1 MSNIAQKILQHP
13 MRNIQR
19 DILLRKASKASI
31 CTFQILIHVYLA
43 NLCTN
48 LIRCARFWPPKVGK
62 TSWGEVM
69 LALGKL
75 MKNDFVLLKLISQT
89 FNDSSPF
96 LSRGRSLNQQQG
108 VRKLRKFGWINLFP
122 KNISVLYLIGR
133 NPKMKAGKIID
144 KKISKEPSGSAAPE

>member
-1 MSNIAQKILQHP
+1 MRNFVKKYQTRNIQQEISNVKHLTSNIAQKISQHP
-13 MRNIQR
+13 MRNIQG
-19 DILLRKASKASI
+19 DILVRKASI
-31 CTFQILIHVYLA
+31 CSFQILIHEYLV

-96 LSRGRSLNQQQG
+96 LSRGRSLN
-108 VRKLRKFGWINLFP
+108 
-122 KNISVLYLIGR
+122 
-133 NPKMKAGKIID
+133 
-144 KKISKEPSGSAAPE
+144 

>member
-1 MSNIAQKILQHP
+1 MAQKILQHP
-13 MRNIQR
+13 MRNSQWRHIGKKGFN
-19 DILLRKASKASI
+19 LYFSYL
-31 CTFQILIHVYLA
+31 HVYLA

-96 LSRGRSLNQQQG
+96 LSRGRSLN
-108 VRKLRKFGWINLFP
+108 
-122 KNISVLYLIGR
+122 
-133 NPKMKAGKIID
+133 
-144 KKISKEPSGSAAPE
+144 